1 MGDHERTNLRN
12 SKWTGV
18 MRLLSTRGRQRPMT
32 IDASNT
38 DAMSCFSYLFYFIS
52 CTLDLNLIVYN
63 AGEPF
68 FCRFYHVCV
77 SFTVIG
83 TDLFL
88 LSSRGVFPECDML
101 RHAVSFVLGLL

>member
-1 MGDHERTNLRN
+1 
-12 SKWTGV
+12 
-18 MRLLSTRGRQRPMT
+18 MT

-38 DAMSCFSYLFYFIS
+38 VAVCRFLIYFIS

-63 AGEPF
+63 AGELF

-77 SFTVIG
+77 SFTVTG

-88 LSSRGVFPECDML
+88 LSSLGVFPECEML
-101 RHAVSFVLGLL
+101 RHAVSFVLVLLLLYHLDQGIVCPVFK